1 MANHRQN
8 YVLTSIRNPFEVEAL
23 QNSGGFILVAIT
35 APIELRFARIIAR
48 HRNQEET
55 MTLEEFKRYE
65 EKELQSASSVE
76 QQLNEC
82 VKIARFTISNDT
94 DLISFEQKIEQ
105 ILSKNFRNQLYCAF
119 SIIILLPISFPLSPI
134 LFESSD
140 NKCYISKLSI

>member
-1 MANHRQN
+1 
-8 YVLTSIRNPFEVEAL
+8 L

-105 ILSKNFRNQLYCAF
+105 IYQKILEINYTALSQ
-119 SIIILLPISFPLSPI
+119 
-134 LFESSD
+134 
-140 NKCYISKLSI
+140 